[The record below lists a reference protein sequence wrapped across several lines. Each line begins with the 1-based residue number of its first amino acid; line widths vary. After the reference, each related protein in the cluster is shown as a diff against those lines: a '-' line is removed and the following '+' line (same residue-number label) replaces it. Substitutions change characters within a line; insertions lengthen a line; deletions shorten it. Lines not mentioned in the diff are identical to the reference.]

1 MVDLNSV
8 HKFIRVFFKEGV
20 WPAADGKKEW
30 LMVARLVLRTGGA
43 QIGRVIV
50 SGSAKLGW
58 EGPVVRSSKTIIHLL
73 LWPLSS
79 WRHC

>member
-1 MVDLNSV
+1 
-8 HKFIRVFFKEGV
+8 
-20 WPAADGKKEW
+20 
-30 LMVARLVLRTGGA
+30 MVARLVLRTGRA
-43 QIGRVIV
+43 KIGRVIV

-79 WRHC
+79 QRHC